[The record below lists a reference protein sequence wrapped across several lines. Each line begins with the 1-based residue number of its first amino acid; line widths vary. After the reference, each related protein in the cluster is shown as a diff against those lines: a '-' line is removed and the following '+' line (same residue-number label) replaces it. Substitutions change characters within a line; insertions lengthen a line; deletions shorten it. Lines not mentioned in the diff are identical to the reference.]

1 MPTESLIARVKLQH
15 QGQKRGQREEVG
27 WTCLDLARRERGM
40 EKLSRGGRRGRRRD
54 EFIY

>member
-15 QGQKRGQREEVG
+15 QGQKRGQREEIG